1 MKSLEQWKMLNILI
15 KMVFL
20 LATNR
25 LILLEKSNI
34 YLMLLIMLFTKK
46 QYIRPLGS

>member
-1 MKSLEQWKMLNILI
+1 MKSLGQWKMLNILI

-25 LILLEKSNI
+25 LILLKRSNI

-46 QYIRPLGS
+46 QYIRPLG

>member
-25 LILLEKSNI
+25 LILLKRSNI

>member
-1 MKSLEQWKMLNILI
+1 MKSLGQWKMLNILI
-15 KMVFL
+15 KMVFW

-25 LILLEKSNI
+25 LILLKRSNI